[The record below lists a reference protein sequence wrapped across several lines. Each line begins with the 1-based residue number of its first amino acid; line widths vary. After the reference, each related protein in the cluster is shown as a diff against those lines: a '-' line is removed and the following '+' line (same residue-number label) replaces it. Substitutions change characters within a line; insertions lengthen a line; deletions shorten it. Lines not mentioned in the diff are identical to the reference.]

1 MPDRTNETPVNGIE
15 HEIGRVNFL
24 VIYSELH
31 DRFEKREKNILY
43 EREKDVLLGC

>member
-24 VIYSELH
+24 VIAGGL
-31 DRFEKREKNILY
+31 RKNREKY
-43 EREKDVLLGC
+43 FV